1 MPGRVR
7 EIADVLRGSGDA
19 GRMPASVGVVPI
31 GFHWNGEELVFGTP
45 PDAPKMKA
53 LRDGDRVAVTIDTDE
68 MP

>member
-1 MPGRVR
+1 
-7 EIADVLRGSGDA
+7 
-19 GRMPASVGVVPI
+19 MPASVGVVPI

>member
-1 MPGRVR
+1 MTTRQGGLALLDD
-7 EIADVLRGSGDA
+7 E
-19 GRMPASVGVVPI
+19 
-31 GFHWNGEELVFGTP
+31 EELVFGTP